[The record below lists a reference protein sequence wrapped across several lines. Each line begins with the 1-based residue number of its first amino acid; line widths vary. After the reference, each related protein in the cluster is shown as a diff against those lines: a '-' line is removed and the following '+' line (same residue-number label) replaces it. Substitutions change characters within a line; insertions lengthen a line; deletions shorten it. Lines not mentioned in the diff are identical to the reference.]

1 MSDPAPRPGDR
12 PAVLVTRLAELE
24 HIPAGGG
31 LWGPIRRTMGVT
43 AFGVNAYLGERDGDQ
58 VIEEHDELGS
68 GSGHHEELYVV
79 LAGTATFTVGGETI
93 AAPAGTLVFL
103 PDPAV
108 RRGAVAE
115 EAGTRVLVVGGRPG
129 AALPTAPYEH
139 WFAADPACRAGD
151 YERAIEIASAG
162 LVDHAE
168 NGGLLYQLACYH
180 ALAGHREA
188 AIDHLRR
195 AYAADPR
202 TREWAATDEDL
213 ASVRDAVD

>member
-1 MSDPAPRPGDR
+1 
-12 PAVLVTRLAELE
+12 
-24 HIPAGGG
+24 
-31 LWGPIRRTMGVT
+31 
-43 AFGVNAYLGERDGDQ
+43 
-58 VIEEHDELGS
+58 
-68 GSGHHEELYVV
+68 
-79 LAGTATFTVGGETI
+79 
-93 AAPAGTLVFL
+93 
-103 PDPAV
+103 
-108 RRGAVAE
+108 VAE